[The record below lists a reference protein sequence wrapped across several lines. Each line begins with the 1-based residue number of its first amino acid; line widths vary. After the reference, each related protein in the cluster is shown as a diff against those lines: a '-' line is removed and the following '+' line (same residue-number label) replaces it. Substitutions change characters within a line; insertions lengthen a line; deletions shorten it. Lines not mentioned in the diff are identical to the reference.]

1 MAKMEN
7 LNKIREIRKSQG
19 HTLHSLSE
27 MMGVSASALEKV
39 EKGERRLK
47 QYFIAR
53 AAQVLKVDPHE
64 LANGQE
70 IDQEARITPVVNKPG
85 LDQPN
90 ILQSRSIRVYHSMGM
105 TIPKDQAATY
115 IACPSTVWADE
126 NSFAV
131 SIPVVPE
138 EVESVVPWLTAG
150 TVCFASNKAPFRKGG
165 LVVVETAGQFIL
177 AQIESFTQDAVK
189 VSTWVGNKSEVAA
202 DKIYPVVTIN
212 LR

>member
-1 MAKMEN
+1 M
-7 LNKIREIRKSQG
+7 NKIREIRKSQG
-19 HTLHSLSE
+19 HTLQSLSE

-70 IDQEARITPVVNKPG
+70 IDQEARIASVVHKPG
-85 LDQPN
+85 VDQPN
-90 ILQSRSIRVYHSMGM
+90 ILQNRSIRVFNSTGM
-105 TIPKDQAATY
+105 SIPKDQATNY
-115 IACPSTVWADE
+115 TACPSTVWADE

-165 LVVVETAGQFIL
+165 LVVVDQGDQFVL
-177 AQIESFTQDAVK
+177 AQIQSFSQDAVNVAPWNGK
-189 VSTWVGNKSEVAA
+189 KMEVGA

-212 LR
+212 LK